1 MVRVTCGGYLVSTTI
16 YLGEGHMARGRCPE
30 GKCPIFVTYNS
41 SLLRR
46 LDLCLEVR
54 RWMKVAASLAV
65 APALDEVHAHRD
77 IVVAVDGHAVRRM
90 SVAALGLCA
99 SADASLVLAT
109 NLLTEGKA
117 VSTVPEYLTES
128 SHQ

>member
-1 MVRVTCGGYLVSTTI
+1 
-16 YLGEGHMARGRCPE
+16 
-30 GKCPIFVTYNS
+30 
-41 SLLRR
+41 
-46 LDLCLEVR
+46 
-54 RWMKVAASLAV
+54 MKVAASLAV